1 MDEDY
6 QEMVEEYVRGF
17 RGAYFVI
24 SVAVDG
30 FYTVYFTRGQTHV
43 SKANT
48 NKLSLV
54 ESTPFTPIVEVQNK
68 EVGIGHEDILNSI
81 IDVGIWFEVGPEP
94 HMMTRTRWLRHQDP
108 KPRQSEEVELLKR
121 KVRELTYA
129 MRPHPK
135 PDNTNES
142 LEKRIKMLEEE
153 RYETYINFYQDL
165 SRRRETEPYGEY
177 VKPTYM
183 PHNPIILSPS
193 KASEMK
199 AYDQEVSDHL
209 AKRKRILEVIEKR
222 DEIKSLVPEGTCL
235 HVGTSRALKEIQ
247 EDNIPSLFEL
257 CLKTIPSNPI
267 PGTSGRKSVVR
278 GMTCPPNHMG
288 PCEVKGK

>member
-1 MDEDY
+1 MGEDY
-6 QEMVEEYVRGF
+6 QEMVESYVRRF
-17 RGAYFVI
+17 KGAYFVI
-24 SVAVDG
+24 SVVVDG

-81 IDVGIWFEVGPEP
+81 IDAGIWFEVGPEP
-94 HMMTRTRWLRHQDP
+94 YMMTQTRWKRHRDP
-108 KPRQSEEVELLKR
+108 KPRESEEVDLLKR

-135 PDNTNES
+135 PDDTNES
-142 LEKRIKMLEEE
+142 LKKHIKMLKEE
-153 RYETYINFYQDL
+153 RRETYINFYQDL
-165 SRRRETEPYGEY
+165 VRRRETDPYGEY
-177 VKPTYM
+177 VEPNYM
-183 PHNPIILSPS
+183 PHNPIILTPTRAS
-193 KASEMK
+193 KMK
-199 AYDQEVSDHL
+199 AYDQEITDQL

-222 DEIKSLVPEGTCL
+222 NEIQPLVPEGTCL
-235 HVGTSRALKEIQ
+235 HVGTSRAIKEIQ
-247 EDNIPSLFEL
+247 EDNVPSLFEL
-257 CLKTIPSNPI
+257 CLKTIPSES
-267 PGTSGRKSVVR
+267 TSGCKSVVR
-278 GMTCPPNHMG
+278 GMSCPPNHMG